1 MKGKERFSQNVQIKN
16 KKASYQY
23 EFIDTYDAG
32 LVLKGSEIKSIR
44 EGKAS
49 LQEAYC
55 HIHDGELFIQNMNI
69 SPYKEGAYANHEP
82 TRQRKLLLHK
92 KEIERLKSKTEEKGL
107 TIVPTRLYLNSRGL
121 AKLQVAL
128 AKGKKLHDKRE
139 SLKKKDMNRELKNMV
154 G

>member
-128 AKGKKLHDKRE
+128 AKGKKLHDKR
-139 SLKKKDMNRELKNMV
+139 
-154 G
+154 